1 MHFYNPSPL
10 SLGYI
15 PRGSYRAALAPTY
28 LDDEPSSA
36 FSFEGGLGYP
46 AFPHTFSPRVDA
58 ETRYRRALHEL
69 QAAEEEFDAHLA
81 LKRARQAA
89 VLREQALRRG
99 RALAIQAEAERI
111 ERARALEAKL
121 AEEYELHQH
130 AHQAQVARDRARHQK
145 HALLQAFVDANPRD
159 SFPSE
164 RPCSPARQ
172 RPTHCPCGPT
182 RRPMLPDNEVARLDD
197 VLKLFSANP
206 GDSFP
211 SRRPCAPTGQR
222 PPCEPTR
229 RPMLPGNE
237 VARLDDLLKLFSGT
251 HPQPHGPPE
260 QFGSL
265 AACKPRSAEP
275 QSSEKQDGGADAL
288 NGLFEFLHGLAAH
301 TKEATNGTEAMPKV
315 RLFVLSVDFQV

>member
-1 MHFYNPSPL
+1 MHFYSPSPL
-10 SLGYI
+10 SPVHI

-46 AFPHTFSPRVDA
+46 AFPHTFSPRIDA

-130 AHQAQVARDRARHQK
+130 AHQAQAARDRARRQK
-145 HALLQAFVDANPRD
+145 HALFT
-159 SFPSE
+159 PSSTLT
-164 RPCSPARQ
+164 PGILSPLSVHVPPLGSGQPIAPAGQ
-172 RPTHCPCGPT
+172 R
-182 RRPMLPDNEVARLDD
+182 A
-197 VLKLFSANP
+197 AQ
-206 GDSFP
+206 
-211 SRRPCAPTGQR
+211 CAPT
-222 PPCEPTR
+222 
-229 RPMLPGNE
+229 
-237 VARLDDLLKLFSGT
+237 
-251 HPQPHGPPE
+251 
-260 QFGSL
+260 
-265 AACKPRSAEP
+265 
-275 QSSEKQDGGADAL
+275 
-288 NGLFEFLHGLAAH
+288 
-301 TKEATNGTEAMPKV
+301 TKSPVSTT
-315 RLFVLSVDFQV
+315 F